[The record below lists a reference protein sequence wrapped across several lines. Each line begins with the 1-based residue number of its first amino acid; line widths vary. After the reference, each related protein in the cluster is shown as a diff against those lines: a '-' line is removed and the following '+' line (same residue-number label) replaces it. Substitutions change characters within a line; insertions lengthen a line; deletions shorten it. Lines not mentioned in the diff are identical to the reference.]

1 MGSLTRFLYHAAR
14 VSNKVTMYAQAASGH
29 PKHLIKQP
37 FGTGLTSAHS
47 ADFSSSASKGYGSR
61 NVAIDASHPDQT

>member
-29 PKHLIKQP
+29 PKHLVKHLRNRAYFRA
-37 FGTGLTSAHS
+37 FGRFL
-47 ADFSSSASKGYGSR
+47 K
-61 NVAIDASHPDQT
+61 